1 MFDLE
6 RAPDSLLG
14 KTIGPYQVLE
24 RLGGG
29 GMGVVFKAKDVR
41 LDRGVALKFLPTVM
55 SRNKASVERFK
66 REVRSA
72 SSLNHPNICTVYDV
86 GQHEGAHF
94 MVLELLEGV
103 TLKHLIQ
110 GEPLKAEQIVQLS
123 VQIADALDAAHSQG
137 IIHRDIKP
145 ANIFFTNRG
154 QVKVLDF
161 GLAKLAPSR
170 YQVPETA
177 VMAAGNVSET
187 VSINDHI
194 TGPGEFLGT
203 VSYMSPEQARGLELD
218 ARTDLFSFGV
228 VLYQM
233 ATGNLP
239 FEGFTSAIVFE
250 AILNRVPVSPVYVN
264 PALPRELEKI
274 INKALE
280 KDREAR
286 YQSAAEMRA
295 DLQRV
300 GQLSTAVTQIAT
312 LPVVAAAAAQVV
324 LLYKRNAQPDEQV
337 SQMLETQ
344 LLRNGYKVFVDRH
357 LMVGMEWAREIE
369 HRICASDAV
378 IPLLSSSSLASD
390 MLSYEIQ
397 IAHEASQRQN
407 GKPRLLPVRL
417 GFKDPFPESVAGIL
431 DPIHYATW
439 DRAEDNERLTESI
452 LESLRNPQ
460 NKPPKAI
467 KLEAVG
473 GAVPLDSQF
482 YIVRPTDNEFLS
494 AITRNDSIVLVKGAR
509 QMGKTSLMA
518 RGLGLARKTG
528 AKVVLTDF
536 QKLNA
541 AHLQS
546 IDAFFLALA
555 GAIADQ
561 LDLEIAPEDTWNP
574 RRGASMNFER
584 FMRREVLSKVES
596 RLVWGMDE
604 VDRVFS
610 CSFASEVFGL
620 FRSWHNERSLDPR
633 GPWQKLTLAIAY
645 ATEAHLFITDI
656 NQSPFNVGTRLMLED
671 FTRDQVAEL
680 NHRYGSPLKTA
691 GQVDEFCTL
700 LGGHPYLTRRC
711 LHELASRR
719 LDFSAFV
726 TEISRDEGPV
736 GDHLRRILV
745 SLAQDPKLCDVARS
759 LLKGAPSCSAE
770 EFYRLRTSGIIVGES
785 AREMKFRCQLYHLY
799 LQRHLL

>member
-6 RAPDSLLG
+6 QAPDALLG
-14 KTIGPYQVLE
+14 KTVGHYQIVE
-24 RLGGG
+24 RMGGG
-29 GMGVVFKAKDVR
+29 GMGVVFRAKDVR
-41 LDRGVALKFLPTVM
+41 LDRGVAIKFLPSVM
-55 SRNKASVERFK
+55 SRNKSSVERFK

-110 GEPLKAEQIVQLS
+110 GDPLKPEQIVQIAA
-123 VQIADALDAAHSQG
+123 QIADALDAAHAQG

-145 ANIFFTNRG
+145 ANIFITNRG

-170 YQVPETA
+170 Y
-177 VMAAGNVSET
+177 AAAET
-187 VSINDHI
+187 VMFAGENNSNTLTMNDHI

-203 VSYMSPEQARGLELD
+203 VCYMSPEQARGMELD

-239 FEGFTSAIVFE
+239 FEGFTSAIIFE
-250 AILNRVPVSPVYVN
+250 AILNRAPVSPVYIN
-264 PALPRELEKI
+264 PALPRELETI

-280 KDREAR
+280 KDREVR
-286 YQSAAEMRA
+286 YQSAADIRA

-300 GQLSTAVTQIAT
+300 GQLSTAITQIAT
-312 LPVVAAAAAQVV
+312 MPAVIPATAQVV

-337 SQMLETQ
+337 SQLLETQ
-344 LLRNGYKVFVDRH
+344 LLRNGYKVFLDRH
-357 LMVGMEWAREIE
+357 LLVGVEWAREIE

-378 IPLLSSSSLASD
+378 IPLLSPSSIASD

-397 IAHEASQRQN
+397 IAHEAAQRQN
-407 GKPRLLPVRL
+407 GKPRLLPIRI
-417 GFKDPFPESVAGIL
+417 GFKEPFPESVAGIL
-431 DPIHYATW
+431 DPIHYASW
-439 DRAEDNERLTESI
+439 EGVQDNERLIQSVI
-452 LESLRNPQ
+452 ESLKNPQ
-460 NKPPKAI
+460 SKPPKAV

-541 AHLQS
+541 AHLES
-546 IDAFFLALA
+546 IDSFFLALA

-561 LDLEIAPEDTWNP
+561 LDVEVTPEETWNP

-584 FMRREVLSKVES
+584 FIRREVLARVDT

-610 CSFASEVFGL
+610 CPFASEVFGL
-620 FRSWHNERSLDPR
+620 FRSWHNERSLDPC

-656 NQSPFNVGTRLMLED
+656 NQSPFNVGTRLTLED
-671 FTRDQVAEL
+671 FTRDQVSEL
-680 NHRYGSPLKTA
+680 NHRHGAPLKDA
-691 GQVDEFCTL
+691 QQLDQFCEL

-711 LHELASRR
+711 LLELASRHVE
-719 LDFSAFV
+719 FSAF
-726 TEISRDEGPV
+726 ISEVGRDEGPV

-745 SLAQDPKLCDVARS
+745 SLVQDSKLCDVARS
-759 LLKGAPSCSAE
+759 LLKGQPSCTPE
-770 EFYRLRTSGIIVGES
+770 EFFRLRTSGIIVGES
-785 AREMKFRCQLYHLY
+785 ARDMRFRCRLYETY